1 MSTGKRRV
9 FEHEFKVQVVERL
22 RAGER
27 ATALSRELGISCGR
41 LSTWRKVY
49 GRLGPEGLRRAGR
62 PRQGDAPS
70 EPTGRVEDLA
80 TARQRIGELERKVG
94 QQQLE
99 LDFFRRALRHVGEAR
114 RPSDGLG
121 VKAFTPSSRR

>member
-9 FEHEFKVQVVERL
+9 FDREFKVRVIERL
-22 RAGER
+22 MAGER
-27 ATALSRELGISCGR
+27 AIALSRELGISSGR

-49 GRLGPEGLRRAGR
+49 GGLGPQGLRRAGR
-62 PRQGDAPS
+62 PGQGEAKS
-70 EPTGRVEDLA
+70 EPTRRIEDLA
-80 TARQRIGELERKVG
+80 AARQRIGELECKIG

-99 LDFFRRALRHVGEAR
+99 LDFFRRALRHIGEAR

-121 VKAFTPSSRR
+121 VKASTPPSRR

>member
-49 GRLGPEGLRRAGR
+49 GRFGPEGLRRAGR
-62 PRQGDAPS
+62 PRQGDGTS